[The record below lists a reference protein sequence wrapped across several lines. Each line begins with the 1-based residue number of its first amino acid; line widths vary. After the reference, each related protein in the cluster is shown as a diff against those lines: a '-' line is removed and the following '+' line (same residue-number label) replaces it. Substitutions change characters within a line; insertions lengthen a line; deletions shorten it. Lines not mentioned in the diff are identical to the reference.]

1 MLENNQTDRIGFRL
15 ADAALLLLAAAIY
28 GAIFPV
34 NRLAAEAL
42 WPPMGFAFAQS
53 LIAGLMLA
61 VIAVLGGRFKVSLA
75 YLRAY
80 VVLGGLVVGLPIGLL
95 VAAARHL
102 DASVLTL
109 LLCLSP
115 ILTLFIGVLAGREQF
130 DARTLAGM
138 LLGAAGVAVI
148 ALPDAGVISADGVFW
163 FLVALAAPVMFA
175 TANNCAK
182 WLRPEDASSITMA
195 AGTLLGAAVVAGIVM
210 LVVGNFVLQAEMTG
224 SAVLPLV
231 LATAINAA
239 FFVLFFALV
248 ARLGPARFSL
258 FNYLA
263 VAGGILWSLLIFSE
277 KPAALFWV
285 ALVLM
290 MAAMYLA
297 LSRKPG

>member
-1 MLENNQTDRIGFRL
+1 MLAKQTDRNGFRL

-42 WPPMGFAFAQS
+42 WPAMGFAFAQS
-53 LIAGLMLA
+53 LVAGLMLT
-61 VIAVLGGRFKVSLA
+61 VIAVAGGRFRASLA
-75 YLRAY
+75 HLRAY

-130 DARTLAGM
+130 DYRTLAGM

-148 ALPDAGVISADGVFW
+148 AIPDAGVIDTDGVFW

-182 WLRPEDASSITMA
+182 WLRPEGASSITMA
-195 AGTLLGAAVVAGIVM
+195 AGTLLGAAVVAGVVM
-210 LVVGNFVLQAEMTG
+210 LFLGDVVLPADVTG
-224 SAVLPLV
+224 RAVLPLV

-239 FFVLFFALV
+239 FFVLFFELV

-263 VAGGILWSLLIFSE
+263 VAAGILWSLVIFSE
-277 KPAALFWV
+277 RPAALFWV
-285 ALVLM
+285 ALLLM
-290 MAAMYLA
+290 TAAMYLA
-297 LSRKPG
+297 LSRKPD